1 MGKIAAS
8 ILSADFMKLGDEI
21 ALAESGGVDYIHV
34 DVMDGVFVPR
44 ISFGSFVTDRIAGT
58 SRVPWDVH
66 IMAVEPERHIDSF
79 AVDDTEYIVV
89 HYEAVRHLHR
99 TLEYIRS
106 LGKKNGVALNP
117 ATDPRVLDYVL
128 GDIDQVLVMSVNPG
142 FGGQSFIPSSLRKL
156 SELRRMR
163 EESGADYIINIDG
176 GVYPHNAAEIFD
188 AGADMVISG
197 SGIFAADD
205 PLAALSAFR
214 AIADRYNRSNNES
227 I

>member
-1 MGKIAAS
+1 MGKISAS

-21 ALAESGGVDYIHV
+21 ELAGSGGADYIHV
-34 DVMDGVFVPR
+34 DVMDGVFVPL
-44 ISFGSFVTDRIAGT
+44 ISFGSFVTDRMVGR

-66 IMAVEPERHIDSF
+66 LMAVEPERHIDDF
-79 AVDDTEYIVV
+79 ATDDTEYIVV
-89 HYEAVRHLHR
+89 HYEASRHLHR

-117 ATDPRVLDYVL
+117 ATDPRVLDYVI

-142 FGGQSFIPSSLRKL
+142 FGGQKFIPSSLRKL

-163 EESGADYIINIDG
+163 EESGAGYVINIDG
-176 GVYPHNAAEIFD
+176 GVYPGNAAGIFD
-188 AGADMVISG
+188 AGADMVVSG

-205 PLAALSAFR
+205 PVAALAEFR
-214 AIADRYNRSNNES
+214 EIAGGRAR
-227 I
+227 

>member
-1 MGKIAAS
+1 MGKISAS
-8 ILSADFMKLGDEI
+8 ILSADFMRLGEEL
-21 ALAESGGVDYIHV
+21 ALAEAGGVDYIHV
-34 DVMDGVFVPR
+34 DVMDGSFVPR
-44 ISFGSFVTDRIAGT
+44 ISIGSFVTDRMADRSG
-58 SRVPWDVH
+58 PPLDVH

-79 AVDDTEYIVV
+79 AVAATEYIVV

-99 TLEYIRS
+99 TLAYIRS

-163 EESGADYIINIDG
+163 EEAGADYLINIDG
-176 GVYPHNAAEIFD
+176 GVYPHNAAEIFE
-188 AGADMVISG
+188 AGADMVVSG

-205 PLAALSAFR
+205 PSAALAEFR
-214 AIADRYNRSNNES
+214 AIAERY
-227 I
+227 

>member
-1 MGKIAAS
+1 MGKISAS

-21 ALAESGGVDYIHV
+21 ALAESGGADYIHV
-34 DVMDGVFVPR
+34 DVMDGSFVPR
-44 ISFGSFVTDRIAGT
+44 ISFGSFVTDKIAGR
-58 SRVPWDVH
+58 SRLPWDVH

-117 ATDPRVLDYVL
+117 ATDPRVLDYVI

-142 FGGQSFIPSSLRKL
+142 FGGQKFIPSSLRKL
-156 SELRRMR
+156 SELRSMR
-163 EESGADYIINIDG
+163 EESGANYIINIDG
-176 GVYPHNAAEIFD
+176 GVYTHNASEIFD

-205 PLAALSAFR
+205 PVAALSEFR
-214 AIADRYNRSNNES
+214 AIADRYNRS
-227 I
+227 IGA